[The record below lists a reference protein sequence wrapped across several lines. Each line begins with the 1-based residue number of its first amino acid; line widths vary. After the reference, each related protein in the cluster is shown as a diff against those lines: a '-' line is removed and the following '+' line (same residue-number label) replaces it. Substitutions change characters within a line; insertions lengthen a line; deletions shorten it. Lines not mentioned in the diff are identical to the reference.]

1 MSKGD
6 RELVWADCFNAK
18 KLDTEFWNPLPHM
31 GGSDIER
38 KMDASTCEMRDGS
51 IFLTSY
57 KENRRIRLCVTV
69 FSYDDRQNGV

>member
-1 MSKGD
+1 MRMQKGLIVKMKKPVFAKGGIDIPMSKGD

-38 KMDASTCEMRDGS
+38 KWM
-51 IFLTSY
+51 LTHM
-57 KENRRIRLCVTV
+57 KCVTAA
-69 FSYDDRQNGV
+69 FF